1 MKLSLELLC
10 APLLVAVALA
20 APDASI
26 YISGSPVDVP
36 RHSLSPDATRLLLAR
51 RLGLSQY
58 HSLEGAYE
66 SILKIL
72 NDFGGE
78 QRALLPTEE
87 QGLSHQRNLMVIDGV
102 ESPEEITKSG
112 FPEAALTIS
121 NPPYSSHTLQLV
133 RDLFRQAQDALVD
146 GHRLCSYGLKG
157 VIGISGGILHSSISG
172 QCADRK
178 PSTEGWTSLLR
189 DISSPLSS
197 RTTIVHISLPDAI
210 SSTKAEASKALSQ
223 SLSHLLRPDSGH
235 ETTIILMPPSSPKNK
250 RTSTSPYGSYKMP
263 ESAPLQARDEV
274 QSEAPLT
281 IPSAPP
287 TSLVSHRPSP
297 QQLLKASSVPR
308 VGILP
313 VCQSSLE
320 KLIDATNNCS
330 GHGLPYL
337 KHNGTSD
344 TSSDCYACKCRKT
357 IFDRGDGKGAK
368 TVEWAGPA
376 CSKKDISI
384 PFWLLAGISIG
395 LVATVSWGIGLLF
408 SIGQEELPS
417 VIGAGVAGPR
427 AQR

>member
-10 APLLVAVALA
+10 APLLVAAGLA
-20 APDASI
+20 VPDPSI

-36 RHSLSPDATRLLLAR
+36 GRSLSPSATRLLFAR

-58 HSLEGAYE
+58 HSLEGADE
-66 SILKIL
+66 STLSILNK
-72 NDFGGE
+72 FGGE
-78 QRALLPTEE
+78 QRGLLSTDE
-87 QGLSHQRNLMVIDGV
+87 QWLGHQRNLLIIDGV
-102 ESPEEITKSG
+102 EDPEEITNSG
-112 FPEAALTIS
+112 VPDAAFTIS
-121 NPPYSSHTLQLV
+121 NLPHSSHTLQLV
-133 RDLFRQAQDALVD
+133 DDLFRQAQNAPAD
-146 GHRLCSYGLKG
+146 GRRICSYNLKNVVGL
-157 VIGISGGILHSSISG
+157 SGGVLQSSTRG
-172 QCADRK
+172 RCADRI
-178 PSTEGWTSLLR
+178 SSAEDGISLLR
-189 DISSPLSS
+189 DLSSALSS
-197 RTTIVHISLPDAI
+197 RTMILHISLPDAI
-210 SSTKAEASKALSQ
+210 SRTKAEASKALSE
-223 SLSHLLRPDSGH
+223 SVSHLLRPDSGH
-235 ETTIILMPPSSPKNK
+235 ETTIILLPPPNPKTR

-263 ESAPLQARDEV
+263 ESAPLQAREV
-274 QSEAPLT
+274 QSEALLT
-281 IPSAPP
+281 AASAPQ
-287 TSLVSHRPSP
+287 TSLASHHHSTP
-297 QQLLKASSVPR
+297 QTLKASSVPR
-308 VGILP
+308 TGILP

-344 TSSDCYACKCRKT
+344 KTTDCYACKCRKT
-357 IFDRGDGKGAK
+357 ILDRGDGRGVK

-395 LVATVSWGIGLLF
+395 LVAAVTWGIGLLY